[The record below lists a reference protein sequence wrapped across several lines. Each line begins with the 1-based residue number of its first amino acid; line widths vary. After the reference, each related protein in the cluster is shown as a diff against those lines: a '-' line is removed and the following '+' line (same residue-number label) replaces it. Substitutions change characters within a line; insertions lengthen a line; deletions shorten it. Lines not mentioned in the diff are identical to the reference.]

1 MILARHAQ
9 SEPNDFSKSSQKT
22 ENNLCAHKLTL
33 PAIHGHTE
41 SVGANHQQT
50 AKFWDSYT
58 HLRRQHRPYDAG
70 GFFTSVEC
78 ASGFMPGMRGLQ
90 DGVTPKQ
97 ARRVPSERLEYPATL
112 PHLKTQFGAVIMT
125 AITMGNT
132 ARTPLARMPHIP
144 FAPAHPKRK
153 TPDTLVFKASRTG
166 LIAYRYASP
175 VAWIVEGHHVGKIGN
190 EPAHI
195 RFVDVA
201 YHRKTRHG
209 INLET
214 FDCDTLEQAQHALRA
229 IFERTDDAGGF
240 STELGYAAST
250 NGGAA

>member
-1 MILARHAQ
+1 
-9 SEPNDFSKSSQKT
+9 
-22 ENNLCAHKLTL
+22 
-33 PAIHGHTE
+33 
-41 SVGANHQQT
+41 
-50 AKFWDSYT
+50 
-58 HLRRQHRPYDAG
+58 
-70 GFFTSVEC
+70 
-78 ASGFMPGMRGLQ
+78 
-90 DGVTPKQ
+90 
-97 ARRVPSERLEYPATL
+97 
-112 PHLKTQFGAVIMT
+112 MT

-132 ARTPLARMPHIP
+132 ARSPLARMPHIP

>member
-22 ENNLCAHKLTL
+22 ENNLSAHKLTF

-50 AKFWDSYT
+50 AKFWDSNPDT
-58 HLRRQHRPYDAG
+58 WRQNRQHDAG

-132 ARTPLARMPHIP
+132 ARSPLATLPT
-144 FAPAHPKRK
+144 RK
-153 TPDTLVFKASRTG
+153 AASAQIVFNKSRTG
-166 LIAYRYASP
+166 LIAYRKGTP
-175 VAWIVEGHHVGKIGN
+175 LAWLVLGYHQGQLNNQKKLVK
-190 EPAHI
+190 
-195 RFVDVA
+195 FVDVA
-201 YHRKTRHG
+201 YHRQNDHG
-209 INLET
+209 ISMET
-214 FDCDTLEQAQHALRA
+214 AFFDTLPEAVAF
-229 IFERTDDAGGF
+229 IRTTF
-240 STELGYAAST
+240 S